1 MNKLD
6 KIIFVNKVF
15 AISDTKRIMY
25 GQGEE
30 LTLAEWNAANHD
42 VDAFPEL
49 SDCLELAQAAVLYAE
64 LKLTK
69 QEADD
74 LNEYGRLLARA
85 KDDDSDELERE
96 IEYFWEDKKTRV
108 AEYDGGYGDFL
119 IAREG
124 DSYWDRVE
132 YFF

>member
-6 KIIFVNKVF
+6 KIIFINKVF
-15 AISDTKRIMY
+15 AISDTGKIQY

-64 LKLTK
+64 KTLTK

-74 LNEYGRLLARA
+74 LNKYGRLLERA
-85 KDDDSDELERE
+85 IDDDSDELEE
-96 IEYFWEDKKTRV
+96 QIEHFWDDKETRV
-108 AEYDGGYGDFL
+108 ALSDGSYGDFM

-124 DSYWDRVE
+124 DSYWVSIE
-132 YFF
+132 YLF

>member
-6 KIIFVNKVF
+6 KIIFINKVF
-15 AISDTKRIMY
+15 AISDTGRIQY

-30 LTLAEWNAANHD
+30 LTLEEWNAANHD

-49 SDCLELAQAAVLYAE
+49 SSCLELAQAAVLYAE

-85 KDDDSDELERE
+85 LDDDSDELEE
-96 IEYFWEDKKTRV
+96 QIEHFWDDKETRV
-108 AEYDGGYGDFL
+108 ALSDGGYGDFL

-124 DSYWDRVE
+124 DSYWDRIE